1 MKQIVRMILLG
12 AVTVLTGAGIMVRGT
27 EESGFMYNT
36 IMVSGI
42 LIMVYALYLLYG
54 FRRRNA

>member
-36 IMVSGI
+36 IMAVGM
-42 LIMVYALYLLYG
+42 LIMAYAFFLLYG
-54 FRRRNA
+54 FRRRKA